1 MRGYFEIGIYRPK
14 TPMNLGTLWRTA
26 SQLGAVGIFVIG
38 QRWPEKQSSDTLNTW
53 KHIPLRKYGSLE
65 EFQAARPF
73 DCQLVGV
80 EMGGSPLA
88 AFKHPERAIYLLG
101 AEDNGLPKD
110 AQKLCQSIV
119 ELPSLRT
126 ASFNVAVAGALVM
139 YDRLTK
145 SAA

>member
-26 SQLGAVGIFVIG
+26 SQLGAVGIFVIS

-53 KHIPLRKYGSLE
+53 KHIPLRKFGDMD
-65 EFQAARPF
+65 EFLAAQPYS
-73 DCQLVGV
+73 CPLVGV
-80 EMGGSPLA
+80 EMGGKPLQGYT
-88 AFKHPERAIYLLG
+88 HPERATYLLG

-110 AQKLCQSIV
+110 VLRHCQAVV

-139 YDRLTK
+139 YDRLVK
-145 SAA
+145 SP